1 MASISSLDKRFGDI
15 AIDMQLLSREKL
27 DRALVVQELVLN
39 RTKVHMAIGKV
50 LKEMGALT
58 QEQIDS
64 VLEAQKYLS
73 SDEKSAENEGASPLA
88 ENDSEAEKKI
98 KCLSVTM
105 PKDKL
110 SAFISPSNYPREDLS
125 LEEFKDFLASRGVI
139 FGLVEDK
146 VLEAYLA
153 LNPLPPEPVKVAEG
167 IPPVPGKP
175 SEIIYH
181 FDTDPLRIGT
191 MKEDG
196 SMDWKDRGKIPQTAV
211 GDLLAEKT
219 KGDPGK
225 PGMSVSGK
233 ELQPPR
239 LRNPKLKSGR
249 GTQRSEDG
257 NQLLAKIDGTP
268 RLCSDGKVYVFGILS
283 IDGDIGVETGHIEY
297 EGHIE
302 TTGGVATGYTVK
314 GKSLRTAEIQDATI
328 EVKEDLECLGGIYG
342 STIKVGGNMKA
353 SHIHNCTIEVLGELV
368 VKKEIYDSAIEI
380 SGRCLIVD
388 GKVIDSRIDAKKGVY
403 AREIG
408 SEGSMPCELTVGFD
422 RQYERN
428 MADCKTQKSA
438 LERQMAAAD
447 EALPQLRET
456 LETKST
462 ELRLLVQEQ
471 ESYTLQKRQFEE
483 QLRGEGPNAIDPDDE
498 EERLML
504 EEMIGELLE
513 KNDDLDARVRTLMDQ
528 EDKARSKVTD
538 VEKRIP
544 LMAEHIEK
552 IKGQMEVLDAS
563 LKLDPGISVV
573 KVHGR
578 ISEKTKIVGPHK
590 ELSLPK
596 DMQMVRIAETKVE
609 ESGNRYRMK
618 ISNLR

>member
-1 MASISSLDKRFGDI
+1 VAKISNLDKRFGDI
-15 AIDMQLLSREKL
+15 ALDMQLVSREKL
-27 DRALVVQELVLN
+27 DRALVVQELILN
-39 RTKVHMAIGKV
+39 RTKVYMAIGRV
-50 LKEMGALT
+50 LKEMGALS

-73 SDEKSAENEGASPLA
+73 PTGGTENDGVSAEA
-88 ENDSEAEKKI
+88 ENDSEPEKKI

-110 SAFISPSNYPREDLS
+110 SAFISPNNHPREALS
-125 LEEFKDFLASRGVI
+125 LEELKDFLAFRGVV
-139 FGLVEDK
+139 FGLVDDK

-153 LNPLPPEPVKVAEG
+153 RNPLPPEPVKVAQG
-167 IPPVPGKP
+167 VPPVSGKP
-175 SEIIYH
+175 DEIIYH

-191 MKEDG
+191 LKEDG
-196 SMDWKDRGKIPQTAV
+196 SMDWKDRGQIPQATVA
-211 GDLLAEKT
+211 DLLVEKI

-233 ELQPPR
+233 ELPPPR
-239 LRNPKLKSGR
+239 MRNPKLKSGR

-257 NQLLAKIDGTP
+257 HQILAKIDGTP

-302 TTGGVATGYTVK
+302 TTGGVTTGYTVK

-328 EVKEDLECLGGIYG
+328 EVKEDLECFGGIYG

-368 VKKEIYDSAIEI
+368 VKKEIYDSTIEI
-380 SGRCLIVD
+380 NGRCLIVD
-388 GKVIDSRIDAKKGVY
+388 GKVIDSKIDAKKGVY

-408 SEGSMPCELTVGFD
+408 SEGSMPCELTLGFD
-422 RQYERN
+422 RRYERN
-428 MADCKTQKSA
+428 MADCKTQKRA
-438 LERQMAAAD
+438 LERQMAAA
-447 EALPQLRET
+447 EADLPQLREAI
-456 LETKST
+456 EAKST
-462 ELRLLVQEQ
+462 ELGLLAQEQ
-471 ESYTLQKRQFEE
+471 ESYALQKRQFEE

-504 EEMIGELLE
+504 EEMIGELVE
-513 KNDDLDARVRTLMDQ
+513 TNDGLDARVRNLMDQ
-528 EDKARSKVTD
+528 EDKARSQVTD
-538 VEKRIP
+538 VEKRLP

-552 IKGQMEVLDAS
+552 IKEQMEVLDAS
-563 LKLDPGISVV
+563 LKLDPGIPVI
-573 KVHGR
+573 KVYGR
-578 ISEKTKIVGPHK
+578 IYDKTKIIGPHK
-590 ELSLPK
+590 ELILPK

-609 ESGNRYRMK
+609 ENGNRYQMK

>member
-1 MASISSLDKRFGDI
+1 MAQISSLDKRFGSI
-15 AIDMQLLSREKL
+15 AIDMKFLSREKL
-27 DRALVVQELVLN
+27 DRALVVQELILS

-64 VLEAQKYLS
+64 VLETQKYLLS
-73 SDEKSAENEGASPLA
+73 NGKDAENHGAAP
-88 ENDSEAEKKI
+88 EAEKDSEPDKKI
-98 KCLSVTM
+98 KWLSVTM

-110 SAFISPSNYPREDLS
+110 SAFISPNNYPREDLS
-125 LEEFKDFLASRGVI
+125 LEALKDFLAFRGVV

-153 LNPLPPEPVKVAEG
+153 RNPLPPEPVKVAEG
-167 IPPVPGKP
+167 VPPVPGKP

-191 MKEDG
+191 LKEDG
-196 SMDWKDRGKIPQTAV
+196 FMDWKDRGKIPQANA

-219 KGDPGK
+219 KSDPGK

-233 ELQPPR
+233 ELPSPR
-239 LRNPKLKSGR
+239 LRNPKLKGGR

-257 NQLLAKIDGTP
+257 NQLLARIDGTP

-283 IDGDIGVETGHIEY
+283 IDGDVGVETGHIEY

-368 VKKEIYDSAIEI
+368 VKKEIYDSTIEI
-380 SGRCLIVD
+380 NGRCLIVD
-388 GKVIDSRIDAKKGVY
+388 GKVIDSKIDAKKGVY

-408 SEGSMPCELTVGFD
+408 SEGSMPCRLTVGFD

-428 MADCKTQKSA
+428 MADCKIQKSA
-438 LERQMAAAD
+438 LERQLAAA
-447 EALPQLRET
+447 ETALPQLRQA
-456 LETKST
+456 LEAKKT
-462 ELRLLVQEQ
+462 ELGLLVKEQ
-471 ESYTLQKRQFEE
+471 ESYALQKRQFEE

-504 EEMIGELLE
+504 EEMIGELVE
-513 KNDDLDARVRTLMDQ
+513 KNDELDARVRTLMDQ
-528 EDKARSKVTD
+528 DDKARSQVTD

-552 IKGQMEVLDAS
+552 LKGKMEVLDAS
-563 LKLDPGISVV
+563 LKLDPGIPVI

-578 ISEKTKIVGPHK
+578 IFDKTKIVGPHK
-590 ELSLPK
+590 ELSLPN
-596 DMQMVRIAETKVE
+596 DMQRVRIAESKVE
-609 ESGNRYRMK
+609 ESGNRYQMK